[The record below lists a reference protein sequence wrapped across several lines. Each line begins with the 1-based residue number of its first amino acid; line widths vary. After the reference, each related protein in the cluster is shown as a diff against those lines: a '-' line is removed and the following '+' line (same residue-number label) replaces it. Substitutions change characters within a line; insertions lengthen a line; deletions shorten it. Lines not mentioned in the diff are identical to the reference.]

1 MKEVKMLG
9 AVVYWFERIQ
19 AHMAEE
25 VAFSIIARNLTSF
38 MNIIGK
44 AIVMSLCLD
53 RIIRLPDNSKRARP
67 NIRNHSFCHC
77 YFWHRFGGHG

>member
-44 AIVMSLCLD
+44 AVAMSACLD
-53 RIIRLPDNSKRARP
+53 
-67 NIRNHSFCHC
+67 
-77 YFWHRFGGHG
+77 

>member
-1 MKEVKMLG
+1 MIPFVAKYLPPAQMKWNNATQHRISVTTSIVGAMKEVKMLG

-44 AIVMSLCLD
+44 AVAMSACLD
-53 RIIRLPDNSKRARP
+53 
-67 NIRNHSFCHC
+67 
-77 YFWHRFGGHG
+77 